1 MPSNCSETE
10 IEQGKVPAGENTKE
24 ERTSAGEK
32 ECAEKKLQLKLH
44 ISALSSPAMLLF
56 LLSQFLIGLG
66 IDASFSFSPDRAL
79 QVGGLS
85 KAQISLLLSIIGVS
99 NCVGRIFFGWLLDRS
114 KPHHHGPFENF
125 RFGPWTLQ
133 LTSMV
138 ALANTVTVL
147 SGDLVTGFFIQLI
160 EYANPPKSLKSS

>member
-125 RFGPWTLQ
+125 RFGQWTLQ

>member
-1 MPSNCSETE
+1 M
-10 IEQGKVPAGENTKE
+10 
-24 ERTSAGEK
+24 
-32 ECAEKKLQLKLH
+32 H

-79 QVGGLS
+79 QVGGLSKVEVEIQVGGLS

-125 RFGPWTLQ
+125 RFGQWTLQ

-138 ALANTVTVL
+138 ALANTVAVL

>member
-24 ERTSAGEK
+24 GRTNVAEK
-32 ECAEKKLQLKLH
+32 ECAEKKLYLKLY

-125 RFGPWTLQ
+125 RFGQWTLQ

-138 ALANTVTVL
+138 ALANTVAVL